1 MDVPLVAVEVPWV
14 GDQRLKTW
22 AKVVNNVDESLATGW
37 AFEGEFVAVG
47 GIQDLPAGGVLLVY
61 GEKGSRANPLPVA
74 RVFTVNSD
82 ATLSTEIDA
91 EGKAWART
99 VRDRIAELVAK
110 DVVVDQLDWSPEL
123 MRFRSTA
130 LVEEL
135 QRRGVNPD
143 PVA

>member
-1 MDVPLVAVEVPWV
+1 MDIPLVAVEVPWV

-22 AKVVNNVDESLATGW
+22 AKIVTNVDESLATGW
-37 AFEGEFVAVG
+37 AFEGDFVAVG

-61 GEKGSRANPLPVA
+61 GEKGSRANPLPVV

-99 VRDRIAELVAK
+99 VRDRIAELVATE
-110 DVVVDQLDWSPEL
+110 VVIDQLEWTPDL
-123 MRFRSTA
+123 MRYLSSA

-135 QRRGVNPD
+135 ERRGVNAPD
-143 PVA
+143 L

>member
-22 AKVVNNVDESLATGW
+22 AKVVTNVDESLATGW
-37 AFEGEFVAVG
+37 AFEGDFVAVG
-47 GIQDLPAGGVLLVY
+47 GVQDLPAGGVLLVY

-99 VRDRIAELVAK
+99 VRDRVAELVATEA
-110 DVVVDQLDWSPEL
+110 VIDQLDWTPDL
-123 MRFRSTA
+123 MRYLSSA
-130 LVEEL
+130 LLEEL
-135 QRRGVNPD
+135 ERRGVVRPGQ
-143 PVA
+143 

>member
-22 AKVVNNVDESLATGW
+22 AKVVTNVDESLATGW
-37 AFEGEFVAVG
+37 AFEGEFAAVG

-61 GEKGSRANPLPVA
+61 GERGSRANPRPVA

-82 ATLSTEIDA
+82 ATLSSEAEA

-99 VRDRIAELVAK
+99 LRDKIAELVRA
-110 DVVVDQLDWSPEL
+110 DVVIEGLDWTPEL

-135 QRRGVNPD
+135 ERRGVDLPR
-143 PVA
+143 P